1 MYLKPC
7 HGSKAGAD
15 AHESTASVI
24 DLTVNDPP
32 VSWDGNVIDLIGDDD
47 Y

>member
-1 MYLKPC
+1 MFLKPC
-7 HGSKAGAD
+7 HGSEAGAD

-24 DLTVNDPP
+24 DLTVDDPP
-32 VSWDGNVIDLIGDDD
+32 VSWDGDVIDLTGDDD